1 MNAKILALS
10 REVREAALDAK
21 AVQRRIQAAGHRAY
35 EWYPARA
42 NARARM
48 VALSLEHGED
58 PGRLA
63 SQTESRPEPGKGYL
77 RLVKDSALPSAGSR

>member
-21 AVQRRIQAAGHRAY
+21 AVQRRIHAAGHGAY
-35 EWYPARA
+35 EWYPAHA

-48 VALSLEHGED
+48 VALSLEHGKD
-58 PGRLA
+58 SGRLA
-63 SQTESRPEPGKGYL
+63 NQAESRPERGKGYL
-77 RLVKDSALPSAGSR
+77 RLAKD

>member
-1 MNAKILALS
+1 MNAKIFALS

-21 AVQRRIQAAGHRAY
+21 AVQRRIQEAGHRAY

-48 VALSLEHGED
+48 VALSLKQGEGSRRM
-58 PGRLA
+58 P
-63 SQTESRPEPGKGYL
+63 SQTESRPEPGKGCL
-77 RLVKDSALPSAGSR
+77 RLVKD

>member
-1 MNAKILALS
+1 MDAKIFALS

-35 EWYPARA
+35 EWYPAHA

-48 VALSLEHGED
+48 IALSLEHGED
-58 PGRLA
+58 SGRP

-77 RLVKDSALPSAGSR
+77 RLAKD